1 MGFWPAMSAFEALE
15 EAGTCS
21 RLAGADPAGVGGVR
35 GQGGVPSSAS
45 PRSTSQSRTRFLTLQ
60 SMHTPIS
67 VASFTVQPSGMDKAF
82 LSMEHRLRV
91 SADGSLAP
99 RLLKPL
105 PAVNG

>member
-1 MGFWPAMSAFEALE
+1 
-15 EAGTCS
+15 
-21 RLAGADPAGVGGVR
+21 
-35 GQGGVPSSAS
+35 
-45 PRSTSQSRTRFLTLQ
+45 
-60 SMHTPIS
+60 
-67 VASFTVQPSGMDKAF
+67 MDKAF